1 MKGGEEIILEGMC
14 VSVVFI
20 LLLLLLFVKMRISG
34 LSGRLTWGLDKLFVD
49 SQERRLGLL
58 TALVQSNHLQVRRHH

>member
-1 MKGGEEIILEGMC
+1 MR
-14 VSVVFI
+14 VRAVFI
-20 LLLLLLFVKMRISG
+20 PLLLLLFVKMHISG

-58 TALVQSNHLQVRRHH
+58 TALVQSNHLQGGGEKTPLR

>member
-1 MKGGEEIILEGMC
+1 M
-14 VSVVFI
+14 FI
-20 LLLLLLFVKMRISG
+20 PLLLLLFVKMHISG

-58 TALVQSNHLQVRRHH
+58 TALVQSNHLQGGGEKMPLR

>member
-1 MKGGEEIILEGMC
+1 MC
-14 VSVVFI
+14 VSACGVFI
-20 LLLLLLFVKMRISG
+20 LLLLLFVKMHISG

-58 TALVQSNHLQVRRHH
+58 TALVQSNHLQGEKTPLR

>member
-1 MKGGEEIILEGMC
+1 M
-14 VSVVFI
+14 FI
-20 LLLLLLFVKMRISG
+20 LLLLLLFVKMHISG

-58 TALVQSNHLQVRRHH
+58 TALVQSNHLRGGGEDAVKVNTDRYAYV

>member
-1 MKGGEEIILEGMC
+1 M
-14 VSVVFI
+14 FI
-20 LLLLLLFVKMRISG
+20 PLLLLLFVKMHISG

-58 TALVQSNHLQVRRHH
+58 TALVQSNHLQGAGEKTPLR

>member
-1 MKGGEEIILEGMC
+1 M
-14 VSVVFI
+14 VFVA
-20 LLLLLLFVKMRISG
+20 LLHLSG

-58 TALVQSNHLQVRRHH
+58 AALVQSNHLQRGEDVIK